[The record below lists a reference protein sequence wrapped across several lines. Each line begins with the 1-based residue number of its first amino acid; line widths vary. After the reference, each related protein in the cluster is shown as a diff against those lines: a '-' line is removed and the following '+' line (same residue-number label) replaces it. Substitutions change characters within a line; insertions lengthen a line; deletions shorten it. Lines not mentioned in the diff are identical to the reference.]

1 MVYLDQILHTFYFN
15 IVQPLV
21 CKTFSDLYRIALFG
35 MNILAEALQNFIS
48 VHAAIQTQV
57 SLMKFNYFIK

>member
-1 MVYLDQILHTFYFN
+1 MVYLDQILHTIYFN

-21 CKTFSDLYRIALFG
+21 CKTFSDIYRITLFG
-35 MNILAEALQNFIS
+35 MYILAEALQNYFS
-48 VHAAIQTQV
+48 VHAAIQKQV